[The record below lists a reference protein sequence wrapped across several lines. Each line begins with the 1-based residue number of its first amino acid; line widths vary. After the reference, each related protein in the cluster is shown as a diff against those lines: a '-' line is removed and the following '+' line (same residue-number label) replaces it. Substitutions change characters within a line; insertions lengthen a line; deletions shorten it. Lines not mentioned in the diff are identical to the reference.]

1 MGDHSDEMA
10 GESGS
15 GAADLCEDAEV
26 PLASQIARAGV
37 YVAAMLVSLL
47 ANSLLICVVRRNRRM
62 RTVTHQLIV
71 NMAVADLLITV
82 LHMPY
87 MLQVQLTGSHRLH
100 LSGTLATVVC
110 KVAGFSQDLS
120 IACSVLSLVAIALDR
135 FFAILYPLK
144 KVAAFSTA
152 GPLVAAVWL
161 VSLAVCAPLLY
172 ANKTERSDG
181 ELYCVEDWAPAFDDV
196 TAPRDYTVAVFVLL
210 YACPLVVVT
219 ALYSRVACHLWRRKI
234 PTARATREQSAA
246 AHISRV
252 RLVRLLVA
260 VVGLF
265 AFSWITHHVVF
276 FLQNSN
282 DASACPPPS
291 WLVFIGR
298 FLGHVHSAINPCM
311 YFVLSKD
318 YRTGLKQ
325 VLPVLGRPSGRL
337 RRGECVN
344 TKRLAR
350 YELPSCRSNME
361 TVARDTAHAQI
372 VLTGLSLC

>member
-1 MGDHSDEMA
+1 M
-10 GESGS
+10 
-15 GAADLCEDAEV
+15 

-172 ANKTERSDG
+172 ANKTDRSDG

-196 TAPRDYTVAVFVLL
+196 TASRDYTVAVFVLL
-210 YACPLVVVT
+210 YACPVLLLCTLYTSIVV
-219 ALYSRVACHLWRRKI
+219 RVWRRAVL
-234 PTARATREQSAA
+234 PRASKHRRSTRKKVLKLLMAIVCVFVICWLPYHVLFFMENFAA
-246 AHISRV
+246 AYSDCPV
-252 RLVRLLVA
+252 PQTA
-260 VVGLF
+260 QF
-265 AFSWITHHVVF
+265 AFRF
-276 FLQNSN
+276 F
-282 DASACPPPS
+282 
-291 WLVFIGR
+291 
-298 FLGHVHSAINPCM
+298 GHVNSAINPCL
-311 YFVLSKD
+311 YFAFLRD
-318 YRTGLKQ
+318 YRRGLVAILCCQRKGISHGRDVSTALSGKQ
-325 VLPVLGRPSGRL
+325 ARL
-337 RRGECVN
+337 RFH
-344 TKRLAR
+344 
-350 YELPSCRSNME
+350 PSISKKYTITRRSSYDRNGHQS
-361 TVARDTAHAQI
+361 RDGHDSTAS
-372 VLTGLSLC
+372 TRPDKP